1 MHFLESIKC
10 LHGRLHHLPLHQARL
25 DRTRREVLGLDS
37 PLPLEKIV
45 VVPPHARAGLWKCRV
60 VYAQAVEAVEF
71 EPYAPKPV
79 RELVLVQADGL
90 DYAYKYADRSGLQQL
105 AAATGGDPAVDILM
119 VKNGL
124 LTDASYANVLLYDG
138 CRWVTP
144 TQPLLMGTKRAY
156 YLQKG
161 LVTTADLAPDD
172 LRRFKKV
179 ALVNALRDLD
189 SRYLIGVGNIRHG

>member
-10 LHGRLHHLPLHQARL
+10 LHGRPQLLPLHQARL
-25 DRTRREVLGLDS
+25 DRTRREVLGLES
-37 PLPLEKIV
+37 PLPLEKLLA
-45 VVPPHARAGLWKCRV
+45 VPSHAQVGLWKCRV
-60 VYAQAVEAVEF
+60 VYAEKVEAVEY

-105 AAATGGDPAVDILM
+105 ASATGGDPLVDILM
-119 VKNGL
+119 IKNGL

-144 TQPLLMGTKRAY
+144 AQPLLAGTKRAY

-161 LVTTADLAPDD
+161 LVILADLAPDD

-189 SRYLIGVGNIRHG
+189 SRYLIGVGNIRG